1 MFSSNRLPGLR
12 SICWMVAF
20 AAGLFANTMWAQSVP
35 SATRPGHALW
45 VGGEYSNIS
54 AGFPYASGQ
63 RLWGAGA
70 FADYHLTSHI
80 GIEGEARFL
89 RFNSF
94 YGETEDN
101 YLAGLRYLAR
111 DFKKFQPYAQVLVG
125 DGKIQYPFGIGS
137 GDYFVIAPG
146 AGANYRIARRW
157 SLRAEYEYQL
167 WPDSPNIAN
176 EPAHKITPQGF
187 HAGIAFRVFR

>member
-1 MFSSNRLPGLR
+1 MA
-12 SICWMVAF
+12 AF
-20 AAGLFANTMWAQSVP
+20 AAGLFANTVWAQSVP
-35 SATRPGHALW
+35 SATRFSHALW

-101 YLAGLRYLAR
+101 YLAGLRYMAR
-111 DFKKFQPYAQVLVG
+111 DFKRLQPYAQVLAG
-125 DGKIQYPFGIGS
+125 DGRIQYPFGIGS
-137 GDYFVIAPG
+137 GDYFAIAPA
-146 AGANYRIARRW
+146 AGVNYRIARRW
-157 SLRAEYEYQL
+157 SLRAEYEYQF
-167 WPDSPNIAN
+167 WPDSPNISG